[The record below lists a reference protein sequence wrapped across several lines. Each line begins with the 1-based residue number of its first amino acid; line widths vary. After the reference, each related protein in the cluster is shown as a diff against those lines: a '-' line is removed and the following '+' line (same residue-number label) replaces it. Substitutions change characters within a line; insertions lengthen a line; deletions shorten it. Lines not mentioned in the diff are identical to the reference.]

1 MMLKIIH
8 FLTVI
13 FDFFKKLELMPRW
26 LIPFII
32 LIFLVIAVEIYTF
45 QAFKTISKSK
55 LIRFSFLAVSV
66 GIYIYFFVTLLTYD
80 RSNGQTPQFQMAVG
94 LLLTISVPKL
104 VIILVLF
111 GEDVYRWILKLISA
125 ISSNE
130 TRSLVGRRQFVSQI
144 ALGLAAIP
152 FVSFI
157 YGIVQG
163 KYNYKVLKYQLTFD
177 DLPEAFDGYTITQIS
192 DIHSGSFTNKEKIQY
207 GVDLINEQK
216 SDLMLFTGDI
226 VNNKADEMD
235 DWIDVFDKLEAKEG
249 KYAILGNHDYG
260 DYMDWK
266 TPQDKIDNFQKVK
279 EIHKKIGFDLL
290 LDEHRYIEKDGQKI
304 ALVGVENWGKGFN
317 QAGDLERASAG
328 IQKKDFKILMSHD
341 PSHWEEKVKNDD
353 FNYHLTLS
361 GHTHGLQMGIEIP
374 GWIRW
379 SPSKFVYKQ
388 WAGLYEEFGRYV
400 NVNRG
405 FGYHAFPGRVGI
417 WPEITVIEL
426 KKADNQVI

>member
-1 MMLKIIH
+1 MLKIIH

-32 LIFLVIAVEIYTF
+32 LTFLVIAVEIYTF

>member
-1 MMLKIIH
+1 
-8 FLTVI
+8 
-13 FDFFKKLELMPRW
+13 MPRW
-26 LIPFII
+26 LIPVLIVLI
-32 LIFLVIAVEIYTF
+32 LIVSVEIYTF

-55 LIRFSFLAVSV
+55 LIRFSYIAISVAV
-66 GIYIYFFVTLLTYD
+66 YMYFFITILTYD
-80 RSNGQTPQFQMAVG
+80 RSKGQTPEFQMAMG
-94 LLLTISVPKL
+94 ILLSFSIPKL
-104 VIILVLF
+104 VIVFVLF
-111 GEDVYRWILKLISA
+111 GEDMYRWVLKLFSV
-125 ISSNE
+125 ISSSE
-130 TRSLVGRRQFVSQI
+130 TQSLVGRRKFVSQI

-152 FVSFI
+152 FASFI
-157 YGIVQG
+157 YGIIQG
-163 KYNYKVLKYQLTFD
+163 KYNYKVIKYQLSFD
-177 DLPEAFDGYTITQIS
+177 DLPTAFDGYTITQIS

-235 DWIDVFDKLEAKEG
+235 NWIDVFKQLEAKEG
-249 KYAILGNHDYG
+249 KFAILGNHDYG
-260 DYMDWK
+260 DYMDWNS
-266 TPQDKIDNFQKVK
+266 PQDKIDNFQRVK

-290 LDEHRYIEKDGQKI
+290 LDEHRYLEKDGQKI

-317 QAGDLERASAG
+317 QAGDLQRASSK
-328 IQKKDFKILMSHD
+328 IKKEDFKILMSHD
-341 PSHWEEKVKNDD
+341 PSHWQEKVKMDD

-374 GWIRW
+374 GFLKW
-379 SPSKFVYKQ
+379 SPSQFVYKQ
-388 WAGLYEEFGRYV
+388 WAGLYQEFGRYI

-426 KKADNQVI
+426 KKA